1 LIIKA
6 ASLQLCRDSMKN
18 LILLIPMGLNSVEII
33 MDIEDRFGIE
43 ITDAEAAR
51 YACVG
56 DLLGCV
62 MAKLEAGETT
72 KPQPEQWTRSQVLE
86 EIRDTIVEQAGV
98 RRDRITLEASLS
110 GDLRID

>member
-1 LIIKA
+1 V
-6 ASLQLCRDSMKN
+6 
-18 LILLIPMGLNSVEII
+18 GLDSVEII

-51 YACVG
+51 CAAVG

-62 MAKLEAGETT
+62 IAKLEAGETT
-72 KPQPEQWTRSQVLE
+72 KPQPAQWTKPQVLE
-86 EIRDTIVEQAGV
+86 EIRDIIVEQVGV
-98 RRDRITLEASLS
+98 RRDRITLEASLT